1 MLVPILGIVAAAAV
15 TFYTVSFMEMRDKS
29 FEELDE
35 KYSDFDESGGRQRR
49 SRRRAERDRKKSK

>member
-1 MLVPILGIVAAAAV
+1 MLVPILGIVAVAAV